1 MEGGGH
7 ERGMRSGTLNVPG
20 AVGLG
25 AAAELCRAEMAAEAD
40 RLTALRDRLHEGL
53 TSRLDYVQ
61 LNGHPTERLP
71 NTVNL
76 SFAYVEGE
84 SLMMKAAGVAVS
96 SASACTSASLE
107 PSFVLRAIGVPDER
121 AHGSIRFSLGR
132 FTTLEEIDYAVEQ
145 VAAAVEEL
153 RELSPLYE
161 MVKEGID
168 LSEVRWSTD

>member
-1 MEGGGH
+1 M
-7 ERGMRSGTLNVPG
+7 PG
-20 AVGLG
+20 VVGLG
-25 AAAELCRAEMAAEAD
+25 AAAELCRQEMADDAV

-53 TSRLDYVQ
+53 TSRLDYVEF
-61 LNGHPTERLP
+61 NGHPTERLP

-84 SLMMKAAGVAVS
+84 SLMLKATGVAVS

-107 PSFVLRAIGVPDER
+107 PSFVLKAIGVPDEL

-132 FTTLEEIDYAVEQ
+132 FTTEEEVDYAIEQ
-145 VAAAVEEL
+145 VAKAVQEL

-168 LSEVRWSTD
+168 LSEVQWSGD